1 MAPSRLAA
9 ALSPSYSG
17 SLLGNAVALATETV
31 FYTWAAY
38 QITVVIPGLPQAKKE
53 AAANNVEA
61 EANKHKLSL
70 GRSLSAHLLAA
81 K

>member
-1 MAPSRLAA
+1 M
-9 ALSPSYSG
+9 
-17 SLLGNAVALATETV
+17 

-38 QITVVIPGLPQAKKE
+38 QVVVAIPGLPQAKKE

-61 EANKHKLSL
+61 EATKHKLSL
-70 GRSLSAHLLAA
+70 GKSLYAGLLAV